1 MNTHMKKILA
11 TLLLLIT
18 AHALQAQE
26 LSDLKNVKPFDI
38 NGSIGLNTSFYS
50 VSGIPERQAPF
61 AYGINANATL
71 TVYGISMPF
80 SFTWYNN
87 NKKGSFS
94 QPFNQFGISPTYK
107 WLTLH
112 LGYRN
117 LTFSEFTLNGYTF
130 LGAAVEARPG
140 KLRLGAVYGKFNQ
153 NSTYDLAMA
162 DSMPKLTRT
171 GWAAKVGYGTESRFI
186 DLSVVRIGDNTKNFD
201 SLAFRPGMPTPEQN
215 IAFGLTS
222 HFAFTPQLMFTF
234 DGSYSFYTKN
244 RMELPPD
251 SISDGW
257 LRLANGLIT
266 VNGTTTYF
274 KAFKTS
280 LSYRFTPTII
290 TGIEYRRID
299 PGFRSMGSYFFNN
312 DVQHITFNQTVGLMD
327 SKLNLNGSLGIQNDN
342 LDGSKANT
350 AHRII
355 GSLSGNYTI
364 NENWALDASFNNYS
378 TNQRAYKTAGSD
390 SLLIFQVNRTFM
402 LMPRFTKAT
411 PTASHMVML
420 NLNYTTLDDRN
431 KTTSDMVDTDTYMAM
446 LLYNFGL
453 PVLRLNISAGTNY
466 TRMTNKNFEN
476 ILLGGNLNLSKTFLS
491 DKLSLNWSNN
501 IMSNKINDDSGLI
514 FNSALN
520 AAYRFHPKHLL
531 SLNFS
536 LINNRFA
543 NEAAVPSYD
552 EIRGDISYVFT
563 F

>member
-1 MNTHMKKILA
+1 MNTHMKTMIA
-11 TLLLLIT
+11 TLFLLT
-18 AHALQAQE
+18 PAHALQAQE
-26 LSDLKNVKPFDI
+26 LSDLKSLKPFDI

-61 AYGINANATL
+61 AYGVNANATL

-80 SFTWYNN
+80 SLTWYNN

-130 LGAAVEARPG
+130 LGAGLEARPG

-186 DLSVVRIGDNTKNFD
+186 DLSVVRIGDNTKHFD
-201 SLAFRPGMPTPEQN
+201 SLAFKPGMPTPEQN

-222 HFAFTPQLMFTF
+222 RFAFTPQLMFTF

-312 DVQHITFNQTVGLMD
+312 DVQHITFNQSVGLMD

-342 LDGSKANT
+342 LDGSKPNT

-466 TRMTNKNFEN
+466 TRMTNKNFKN
-476 ILLGGNLNLSKTFLS
+476 VLVGGNLNLSKTFLS

-514 FNSALN
+514 INSALN

>member
-1 MNTHMKKILA
+1 MNTHMKTMIA
-11 TLLLLIT
+11 TLLLLT
-18 AHALQAQE
+18 PAHALQAQE
-26 LSDLKNVKPFDI
+26 LSDLKSLKPFDI

-61 AYGINANATL
+61 AYGVNANATL

-80 SFTWYNN
+80 SLTWYNN

-162 DSMPKLTRT
+162 DSMPKMTRT

-186 DLSVVRIGDNTKNFD
+186 DFSVVRIGDNTKHFD
-201 SLAFRPGMPTPEQN
+201 SLAFKPGMPTPEQN

-222 HFAFTPQLMFTF
+222 RFAFTPELMFTF

-244 RMELPPD
+244 RLELAPD

-266 VNGTTTYF
+266 VNGTTSYF

-290 TGIEYRRID
+290 TGIEYRRVD

-312 DVQHITFNQTVGLMD
+312 DVQHITFNQAVGLMD

-342 LDGSKANT
+342 LDGSKPNT

-431 KTTSDMVDTDTYMAM
+431 KATSDMVDTDTYMAM

-453 PVLRLNISAGTNY
+453 PVLRLNISAGANY
-466 TRMTNKNFEN
+466 TSMMNKNFKN
-476 ILLGGNLNLSKTFLS
+476 VLVGGNLNLSKTFLS
-491 DKLSLNWSNN
+491 DKLSLNWTNN

-514 FNSALN
+514 INSALN
-520 AAYRFHPKHLL
+520 GAYRFHPKHLL

-543 NEAAVPSYD
+543 NEAAIPSYD

>member
-1 MNTHMKKILA
+1 
-11 TLLLLIT
+11 
-18 AHALQAQE
+18 
-26 LSDLKNVKPFDI
+26 
-38 NGSIGLNTSFYS
+38 
-50 VSGIPERQAPF
+50 
-61 AYGINANATL
+61 
-71 TVYGISMPF
+71 MPF
-80 SFTWYNN
+80 SLTWYNN

-130 LGAAVEARPG
+130 LGAGLEARPG
-140 KLRLGAVYGKFNQ
+140 KFRLGAVYGKFNQ

-162 DSMPKLTRT
+162 DSMPKMTRT
-171 GWAAKVGYGTESRFI
+171 GWAAKVGYGTENRFI
-186 DLSVVRIGDNTKNFD
+186 DFSVVRIGDNTDAFD
-201 SLAFRPGMPTPEQN
+201 SLAAKPLKPGMPMPEQN

-222 HFAFTPQLMFTF
+222 RFAFTPQLMFTF

-257 LRLANGLIT
+257 LRLVKGLIT
-266 VNGTTTYF
+266 VNGTTSYF
-274 KAFKTS
+274 RAFKTS
-280 LSYRFTPTII
+280 LNYRFTPSIV
-290 TGIEYRRID
+290 TGIEYRRVD

-327 SKLNLNGSLGIQNDN
+327 GKVNLNGSLGIQNDN

-350 AHRII
+350 AHRVI
-355 GSLSGNYTI
+355 GSFSGNYTI

-453 PVLRLNISAGTNY
+453 PALRLNISAGANY
-466 TRMTNKNFEN
+466 TSMTNKNFKN
-476 ILLGGNLNLSKTFLS
+476 VMVGGNLNLSKTFLS

-514 FNSALN
+514 INSALN
-520 AAYRFHPKHLL
+520 GAFRFHPKHLL